1 MLMSLCYLLLLNA
14 ACLVE
19 KQQKQVTMSNFIIF
33 GLTRLGLEHMI
44 YHTCGEHGNYYTTKT
59 KAVGSSD
66 NNMCWQPCFASNTG
80 SHIWKGR
87 NLMSESLNLMIDS
100 DTCNKNNPTV

>member
-44 YHTCGEHGNYYTTKT
+44 YHTYGEHGNYYTTKT

-66 NNMCWQPCFASNTG
+66 NNMC
-80 SHIWKGR
+80 
-87 NLMSESLNLMIDS
+87 
-100 DTCNKNNPTV
+100 